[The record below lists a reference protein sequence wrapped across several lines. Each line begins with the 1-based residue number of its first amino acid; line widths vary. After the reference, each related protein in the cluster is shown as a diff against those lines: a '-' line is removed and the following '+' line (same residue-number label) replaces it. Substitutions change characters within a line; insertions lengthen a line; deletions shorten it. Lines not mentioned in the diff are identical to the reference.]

1 MDRTAFV
8 IPNFLA
14 NAAMRA
20 RIPRIFVVFLASWM
34 VVVTGLVLAVSWKN
48 HPQRAVLLMA
58 WGLILLWI
66 AGCGLAM
73 FHWRDFWCRLSNK
86 VRLPWGVKFVL
97 GCTFLACLEESI
109 TTLMTNCAPLFG
121 VKIGQA
127 YITASANYFDVIL
140 YHSVVV
146 FVPFF
151 VGWAVMLRYW
161 KFSPFAVF
169 VLFGITGLFCETISF
184 GLQNLGSFGFWMLV
198 YGLMI
203 WLPAHWA
210 PVDRP
215 AREPRWWAYPLAV
228 FIPYLFMPLMPVLA
242 PWILFTAK
250 HPSIHFPPIGGG

>member
-1 MDRTAFV
+1 MV
-8 IPNFLA
+8 IL
-14 NAAMRA
+14 
-20 RIPRIFVVFLASWM
+20 
-34 VVVTGLVLAVSWKN
+34 TGLVLVVSWKN

-58 WGLILLWI
+58 WGLIILWI
-66 AGCGLAM
+66 AGCGLTM
-73 FHWRDFWCRLSNK
+73 FHWRDFWCRLAAG
-86 VRLPWGVKFVL
+86 VRLPWGLKFVL

-151 VGWAVMLRYW
+151 IAWAVMLRYW

-169 VLFGITGLFCETISF
+169 VIFGITGTICETLFS
-184 GLQNLGSFGFWMLV
+184 GLQQLGSFGFWILV
-198 YGLMI
+198 YGLMA
-203 WLPAHWA
+203 WLPAHWPPA
-210 PVDRP
+210 DRS
-215 AREPRWWAYPLAV
+215 ASEPRWWAYPLAI

-250 HPSIHFPPIGGG
+250 HPSIHFPPLGGG